1 MCYPRSA
8 RGPEGLVVSVR
19 MNITTV
25 VAEVHCTCISLDS
38 QAASSSKA
46 RAVSDS
52 TDDSDDD
59 GDSQD
64 DDEDGGLDDS
74 AHLDKFMDMHDFD
87 CPSAA
92 NKKHGQVVSFLKVAL
107 VQGAEIQTQLAGLEE
122 SIASIKTARPSE
134 PAQGHAQPA
143 QSISQSFLADCW
155 YNKAANAMFHMPLY
169 QVKAV
174 VSSRVKTGNAVVSVD
189 EMMRRSERPERT
201 WAAVKTL
208 QPPSGNST
216 VCTTRRSSMRALPF
230 AHSATNGNKR
240 PSCCC

>member
-1 MCYPRSA
+1 
-8 RGPEGLVVSVR
+8 

-52 TDDSDDD
+52 TDDSDVD

-64 DDEDGGLDDS
+64 DDEDGGLEDS

-107 VQGAEIQTQLAGLEE
+107 VQGAEVQTQLAGIVVRLTAMEE
-122 SIASIKTARPSE
+122 SIASIKTARPGE

-143 QSISQSFLADCW
+143 QSISSSFLADW
-155 YNKAANAMFHMPLY
+155 YNKAATNAMFHMP
-169 QVKAV
+169 
-174 VSSRVKTGNAVVSVD
+174 
-189 EMMRRSERPERT
+189 
-201 WAAVKTL
+201 
-208 QPPSGNST
+208 
-216 VCTTRRSSMRALPF
+216 CT
-230 AHSATNGNKR
+230 K
-240 PSCCC
+240 

>member
-1 MCYPRSA
+1 MTPA
-8 RGPEGLVVSVR
+8 
-19 MNITTV
+19 
-25 VAEVHCTCISLDS
+25 D
-38 QAASSSKA
+38 AASSKA

-52 TDDSDDD
+52 TDDSDVD

-64 DDEDGGLDDS
+64 DDEDGGLEDS
-74 AHLDKFMDMHDFD
+74 AHLGKFMDMHDFD

-189 EMMRRSERPERT
+189 EMMSRSERPERT
-201 WAAVKTL
+201 WAVVKTL

-230 AHSATNGNKR
+230 AHSTTNGNKW

>member
-1 MCYPRSA
+1 MTPA
-8 RGPEGLVVSVR
+8 
-19 MNITTV
+19 
-25 VAEVHCTCISLDS
+25 D
-38 QAASSSKA
+38 AASSKA

-52 TDDSDDD
+52 TDDSDVD

-64 DDEDGGLDDS
+64 DDEDGGLEDS
-74 AHLDKFMDMHDFD
+74 AHLGKFMDMHDFD

-174 VSSRVKTGNAVVSVD
+174 VSSR
-189 EMMRRSERPERT
+189 
-201 WAAVKTL
+201 
-208 QPPSGNST
+208 
-216 VCTTRRSSMRALPF
+216 
-230 AHSATNGNKR
+230 
-240 PSCCC
+240 

>member
-1 MCYPRSA
+1 MTPA
-8 RGPEGLVVSVR
+8 
-19 MNITTV
+19 
-25 VAEVHCTCISLDS
+25 D
-38 QAASSSKA
+38 AASSKA

-52 TDDSDDD
+52 TDDSDVD

-64 DDEDGGLDDS
+64 DDEDGGLEDS
-74 AHLDKFMDMHDFD
+74 AHLGKFMDMHDFD

-107 VQGAEIQTQLAGLEE
+107 VQGAEVQTQLAGIVVRLTAMEE
-122 SIASIKTARPSE
+122 SIASIKTARPGE

-174 VSSRVKTGNAVVSVD
+174 ISSRVTTGTAVVSVD
-189 EMMRRSERPERT
+189 EMMMRRSERPERT
-201 WAAVKTL
+201 WAAVK
-208 QPPSGNST
+208 NSSTSVRKQHGMYHTPIINACTT
-216 VCTTRRSSMRALPF
+216 VCAQC
-230 AHSATNGNKR
+230 NKR
-240 PSCCC
+240 

>member
-1 MCYPRSA
+1 
-8 RGPEGLVVSVR
+8 
-19 MNITTV
+19 MNIPTV
-25 VAEVHCTCISLDS
+25 VAEVDCTCISLES

-64 DDEDGGLDDS
+64 DDEDGGLEDS

-174 VSSRVKTGNAVVSVD
+174 ISSRVTTGTAVVSVD

>member
-1 MCYPRSA
+1 
-8 RGPEGLVVSVR
+8 

-64 DDEDGGLDDS
+64 DDEDGGLEDS

-189 EMMRRSERPERT
+189 EMMSRSERPERT
-201 WAAVKTL
+201 WAVVKTL

-230 AHSATNGNKR
+230 AHSATNGNKW

>member
-1 MCYPRSA
+1 
-8 RGPEGLVVSVR
+8 

-52 TDDSDDD
+52 TDDSDVD

-64 DDEDGGLDDS
+64 DDEDGGLEDS

-143 QSISQSFLADCW
+143 QSISSSFLADW

-189 EMMRRSERPERT
+189 EMMSRSERPERT

-230 AHSATNGNKR
+230 AHSATTNGNKR

>member
-1 MCYPRSA
+1 MTPA
-8 RGPEGLVVSVR
+8 
-19 MNITTV
+19 
-25 VAEVHCTCISLDS
+25 D
-38 QAASSSKA
+38 AASSKA

-52 TDDSDDD
+52 TDDSDVD

-64 DDEDGGLDDS
+64 GDEDGGLEDS
-74 AHLDKFMDMHDFD
+74 AHLGKFMDMHDFD

-107 VQGAEIQTQLAGLEE
+107 VQGAEVQTQLAGIVVRLTAMEE
-122 SIASIKTARPSE
+122 SIASIKTARPGE

-143 QSISQSFLADCW
+143 QSISSSFLADW
-155 YNKAANAMFHMPLY
+155 YNKAATNAMFHMPLY

-189 EMMRRSERPERT
+189 EMMSRSERPERT
-201 WAAVKTL
+201 WAVVKTL

-230 AHSATNGNKR
+230 AHSATNGNKW

>member
-1 MCYPRSA
+1 
-8 RGPEGLVVSVR
+8 

-64 DDEDGGLDDS
+64 DDEDGGLEDS

-189 EMMRRSERPERT
+189 EMMSRSERPERT

>member
-1 MCYPRSA
+1 MTPA
-8 RGPEGLVVSVR
+8 
-19 MNITTV
+19 
-25 VAEVHCTCISLDS
+25 D
-38 QAASSSKA
+38 AASSKA

-52 TDDSDDD
+52 TDDSDVD

-64 DDEDGGLDDS
+64 DDEDGGLEDS
-74 AHLDKFMDMHDFD
+74 AHLGKFMDMHDFD

-174 VSSRVKTGNAVVSVD
+174 ISSRVTTGTAVVSVD
-189 EMMRRSERPERT
+189 EMMSRSERPERT
-201 WAAVKTL
+201 WAVVKTL

-230 AHSATNGNKR
+230 AHSATNGNKW

>member
-1 MCYPRSA
+1 M
-8 RGPEGLVVSVR
+8 SVR

-64 DDEDGGLDDS
+64 DDEDGGLEDS

-174 VSSRVKTGNAVVSVD
+174 ISSRVTTGTAVVSVD

-230 AHSATNGNKR
+230 AHSATNGNKW

>member
-1 MCYPRSA
+1 
-8 RGPEGLVVSVR
+8 

-64 DDEDGGLDDS
+64 DDEDGGLEDS

-107 VQGAEIQTQLAGLEE
+107 VQGAEVQTQLAGIVVRLTAMEE
-122 SIASIKTARPSE
+122 SIASIKTARPGE

-143 QSISQSFLADCW
+143 QSISSSFLADW

-174 VSSRVKTGNAVVSVD
+174 VSSRVKAGNAVVSVD
-189 EMMRRSERPERT
+189 EMMSRSERPERT
-201 WAAVKTL
+201 WAVVKTL

-230 AHSATNGNKR
+230 AHSATNGNKW

>member
-1 MCYPRSA
+1 
-8 RGPEGLVVSVR
+8 

-64 DDEDGGLDDS
+64 DDEDGGLEDS
-74 AHLDKFMDMHDFD
+74 AHLGKFMDMHDFD

-189 EMMRRSERPERT
+189 EMMSRSERPERT

-230 AHSATNGNKR
+230 AHSATNGNKW

>member
-1 MCYPRSA
+1 
-8 RGPEGLVVSVR
+8 

-25 VAEVHCTCISLDS
+25 VAEVHCICISLDS

-64 DDEDGGLDDS
+64 DDEDGGLEDS

-122 SIASIKTARPSE
+122 SIASIKTARPGE

-143 QSISQSFLADCW
+143 QSISSSFLADW

-174 VSSRVKTGNAVVSVD
+174 ISSRVTTGTAVVSVD

-230 AHSATNGNKR
+230 AHSATNGNKW

>member
-1 MCYPRSA
+1 
-8 RGPEGLVVSVR
+8 

-52 TDDSDDD
+52 TDDSDVD

-64 DDEDGGLDDS
+64 DDEDGGLEDS
-74 AHLDKFMDMHDFD
+74 AHLGKFMDMHDFD

-122 SIASIKTARPSE
+122 SIASIKTARPGE

-143 QSISQSFLADCW
+143 QSISSSFLADW

-174 VSSRVKTGNAVVSVD
+174 ISSRVTTGTAVVSVD

-201 WAAVKTL
+201 WAVVKTL

-230 AHSATNGNKR
+230 AHSATNGNKW

>member
-1 MCYPRSA
+1 
-8 RGPEGLVVSVR
+8 

-59 GDSQD
+59 GD
-64 DDEDGGLDDS
+64 DEDGGLEDS

-107 VQGAEIQTQLAGLEE
+107 VQGAEVQTQLAGIVVRLAAMEE
-122 SIASIKTARPSE
+122 SIASIKTARPGE

-143 QSISQSFLADCW
+143 QSISSSFLADW

-189 EMMRRSERPERT
+189 EMMSRSERPERT
-201 WAAVKTL
+201 WAVVKTL

-230 AHSATNGNKR
+230 ANSATNGNKR